1 MKLNKT
7 NLIFAVL
14 VLGFFLVSNTASAQT
29 ESTTGAAPKSDI
41 KKTMQ
46 ARDGVDQARFKEE
59 IGEVRGDIREEK
71 KAEVKNIKETTR
83 NEVKDLKEKMLSER
97 KDPRSAGSIEE
108 KKEIRLSNKEAMEN
122 FKTARK
128 DAVKK
133 MKTEEFKTRA
143 NALVK
148 QLNISLEYL
157 NNSRTKIN
165 DIITKQEA
173 SGKVLT
179 DAKAALAV
187 ADTKIAAAKSA
198 VEALNGLAATTETST
213 ETDLAKPRQ
222 LGDAAIKAVK
232 EARDALKE
240 VVKHIAPKSG
250 TASTTP
256 IKN

>member
-29 ESTTGAAPKSDI
+29 ESTTGAAPKSGI

>member
-29 ESTTGAAPKSDI
+29 ESTTGVASPDKNRVE
-41 KKTMQ
+41 
-46 ARDGVDQARFKEE
+46 ARK
-59 IGEVRGDIREEK
+59 EVRKEVRDEK
-71 KAEVKNIKETTR
+71 KAEIKNIKETTK

-97 KDPRSAGSIEE
+97 KDPRSASSSEE
-108 KKEIRLSNKEAMEN
+108 RKEIRLSNKEAMEN

-240 VVKHIAPKSG
+240 VVKYIAPRSG